1 MTIINLRGTHS
12 SGKTTVVRNL
22 LARYQKFIMPIYGVL
37 GPRKPEAY
45 TTDSYFVGG
54 KPIYV
59 LGPYDNTPTSGIDVI
74 STSGF
79 AGVIELI
86 EKYRKRGHVVMEG
99 IHISQDFGS
108 IGEYLVQHKDEL
120 IVARLDTPLEDCL
133 KDLRKRQTTSSKKK
147 NGGGDKHIVSIHKQ
161 VLSTC
166 KRFEECGVR
175 VEEVSRKNAVG
186 KILSW
191 LT

>member
-1 MTIINLRGTHS
+1 MIINLRGTHS
-12 SGKTTVVRNL
+12 SGKTYVVRSL
-22 LARYQKFIMPIYGVL
+22 LKQFDKTPVYGVL

-45 TTDSYFVGG
+45 MLLLPK

-59 LGPYDNTPTSGIDVI
+59 LGPYDDTPTSGIDVI

-86 EKYRKRGHVVMEG
+86 EKYRKWGHVVMEG

-147 NGGGDKHIVSIHKQ
+147 NGGGDKHIVSIHKR